1 MRDLSALLSARTNYP
16 GEQTEQRAQN
26 EILQR
31 QPLSVAKRCQI
42 SHNFLLPCTQ
52 HSAHSCTYAR
62 LHACTLSRISVEA
75 SGMGNLEH
83 GANYLSI
90 FSVQAQRFPAGI
102 VAFVVSR
109 LEGLRPR

>member
-42 SHNFLLPCTQ
+42 SQIFFCPALSTWHILALM
-52 HSAHSCTYAR
+52 
-62 LHACTLSRISVEA
+62 HACMPA
-75 SGMGNLEH
+75 
-83 GANYLSI
+83 
-90 FSVQAQRFPAGI
+90 RFHAYRLKP
-102 VAFVVSR
+102 VAWVT
-109 LEGLRPR
+109 